1 MNIRDE
7 ANAYKPAKLK
17 NISDLN
23 SVFVTQEVLEEA
35 EVEYPYKYILVEGER
50 YKVPVSVIA
59 ALKELIAANPK
70 LQSFKVK
77 QTGEGI
83 KVKYLV
89 IPLN

>member
-1 MNIRDE
+1 MNIKDE

-17 NISDLN
+17 NISELA
-23 SVFVTQEVLEEA
+23 SVFVTQEVQEEID
-35 EVEYPYKYILVEGER
+35 VEYPYKYIMVNGER
-50 YKVPVSVIA
+50 YKMPISVIA
-59 ALKELIAANPK
+59 ALKELIEANPK

-77 QTGEGI
+77 STGEGI